1 MILGRCTALPP
12 GQPPGLRK
20 LRPGARPIHV
30 REAALYTS
38 RVSEGADSVGQV
50 RRETLRKAEAR
61 RIALAAQGFG
71 VPKLERPVTM
81 RDVQAVTNRL
91 GQFQIDSINV
101 VARAQFMPLFSR
113 LGPYDSTLLERAAY
127 QPPRRLFEYWGHA
140 ASLMDVS
147 LQPLLRF
154 RMQPGFRDVW
164 AGVER
169 VAQENADLIP
179 FVRDEVA
186 ARGPISARDLE
197 VAEQRDRSNW
207 GWNWSRVKTILEW
220 LFYVGEVTSAYRN
233 AQFERVYDL
242 PERVIPRSV
251 LAMPTPTPQDSVLGL
266 IRRAARSLGIAS
278 ESSLRDYFR
287 TRLNMTR
294 QAIATLVESGELI
307 PVTVEGSGS
316 QRWYLWHKGRVPR
329 RIAARALLSPFDS
342 MIFERARLERL
353 FDFSYRI
360 EIYVP
365 APKRIHGY
373 YVYPFLLDEDF
384 VARVDLK
391 ADRTRGTL
399 RVNAAWIE
407 PGHDPFDV
415 ATELASELKLMAEWL
430 GLQSVEILPRGDLAL
445 ALAAA

>member
-1 MILGRCTALPP
+1 M
-12 GQPPGLRK
+12 
-20 LRPGARPIHV
+20 
-30 REAALYTS
+30 
-38 RVSEGADSVGQV
+38 

-91 GQFQIDSINV
+91 AQFQIDSINV
-101 VARAQFMPLFSR
+101 VTRAQFMPLFSR
-113 LGPYDSTLLERAAY
+113 LGPYDPALLERAAY
-127 QPPRRLFEYWGHA
+127 RSPRRLFEYWGHA
-140 ASLMDVS
+140 ASLIDIS

-164 AGVER
+164 TGVER
-169 VAQENADLIP
+169 VARENADLIP
-179 FVRDEVA
+179 FIREEVA
-186 ARGPISARDLE
+186 ARGPISARELE
-197 VAEQRDRSNW
+197 IAEQRDRSNW

-251 LAMPTPTPQDSVLGL
+251 LALPTPTPQESVTGL
-266 IRRAARSLGIAS
+266 IRRAARALGIAS
-278 ESSLRDYFR
+278 ESCLRDYFR
-287 TRLNMTR
+287 TRLDMTR
-294 QAIATLVESGELI
+294 EAITTLVEDGDLI
-307 PVTVEGSGS
+307 PVAVEGSGS
-316 QRWYLWHKGRVPR
+316 RPWYLWHEARVPR
-329 RIAARALLSPFDS
+329 RISTRALLSPFDS

-365 APKRIHGY
+365 GPKRIHGY
-373 YVYPFLLDEDF
+373 YVYPFLLDDNF

-391 ADRTRGTL
+391 ADRTRGVL

-407 PGHDPFDV
+407 YGYDPFDV
-415 ATELASELKLMAEWL
+415 ANELASELKIMAEWL
-430 GLQSVEILPRGDLAL
+430 GLQAVQILPRGDLAP
-445 ALAAA
+445 ALAGA

>member
-1 MILGRCTALPP
+1 M
-12 GQPPGLRK
+12 
-20 LRPGARPIHV
+20 
-30 REAALYTS
+30 
-38 RVSEGADSVGQV
+38 

-71 VPKLERPVTM
+71 VPKLERAVTM
-81 RDVQAVTNRL
+81 RDIQAVTNRL
-91 GQFQIDSINV
+91 AQFQIDSINV
-101 VARAQFMPLFSR
+101 VTRAQFMPLFSR
-113 LGPYDSTLLERAAY
+113 LGPYDPTLLERAAY

-140 ASLMDVS
+140 ASLLDVS

-169 VAQENADLIP
+169 VAQENADLIA
-179 FVRDEVA
+179 FIRDEVA

-197 VAEQRDRSNW
+197 IAEQRDRSNW

-242 PERVIPRSV
+242 PDRVISPSV
-251 LAMPTPTPQDSVLGL
+251 LDLPTPTPQDSVTGL
-266 IRRAARSLGIAS
+266 VRRAARALGIAN
-278 ESSLRDYFR
+278 EPSLRDYFR
-287 TRLNMTR
+287 TRVDMTR
-294 QAIATLVESGELI
+294 QAVATLVEAGELI
-307 PVTVEGSGS
+307 SVTVEGAGS
-316 QRWYLWHKGRVPR
+316 QPWYLWHQVCVPR
-329 RIAARALLSPFDS
+329 RISARALLSPFDS

-365 APKRIHGY
+365 APKRVHGY
-373 YVYPFLLDEDF
+373 YVYPFLLNEKF

-391 ADRTRGTL
+391 ADRTRGVL
-399 RVNAAWIE
+399 RVNAAWLE
-407 PGHDPFDV
+407 PGHDAFDI
-415 ATELASELKLMAEWL
+415 ATELASELKIMAEWL
-430 GLQSVEILPRGDLAL
+430 SLETVEIVPRGDLAP
-445 ALAAA
+445 ALGAA

>member
-1 MILGRCTALPP
+1 M
-12 GQPPGLRK
+12 
-20 LRPGARPIHV
+20 
-30 REAALYTS
+30 
-38 RVSEGADSVGQV
+38 SVQAGSVWAV
-50 RRETLRKAEAR
+50 RRDQLSKAQAR

-71 VPKLERPVTM
+71 IPRLERPVTI

-91 GQFQIDSINV
+91 AQFQIDSINV
-101 VARAQFMPLFSR
+101 VTRAQFMPLFSR
-113 LGPYDSTLLERAAY
+113 LGPYDPALLERAVY
-127 QPPRRLFEYWGHA
+127 QSPRRLFEYWGHA
-140 ASLMDVS
+140 ASLIDIS

-164 AGVER
+164 TGVER
-169 VAQENADLIP
+169 VAQQNADLIP

-197 VAEQRDRSNW
+197 IAEQRDRSNW
-207 GWNWSRVKTILEW
+207 GWNWSRVKTVLEW

-242 PERVIPRSV
+242 PERVIPRTI
-251 LAMPTPTPQDSVLGL
+251 LAQPTPTPQESVTGL
-266 IRRAARSLGIAS
+266 IRRAARALGVAT
-278 ESSLRDYFR
+278 ESCLRDYFR
-287 TRLNMTR
+287 TRLDMTR
-294 QAIATLVESGELI
+294 QAIADLIESGELI
-307 PVTVEGSGS
+307 PVAVEGTGG
-316 QRWYLWHKGRVPR
+316 RPWYLWHKARVPR
-329 RIAARALLSPFDS
+329 RISTRALLSPFDS

-365 APKRIHGY
+365 EPKRIHGY

-391 ADRTRGTL
+391 ADRSRGVL

-407 PGHDPFDV
+407 PGYDSVDV
-415 ATELASELKLMAEWL
+415 ATQLASELKVMAEWL
-430 GLQSVEILPRGDLAL
+430 GLEAVEVLPRGDLAP

>member
-1 MILGRCTALPP
+1 
-12 GQPPGLRK
+12 
-20 LRPGARPIHV
+20 
-30 REAALYTS
+30 
-38 RVSEGADSVGQV
+38 VSVQAGSVWAV
-50 RRETLRKAEAR
+50 RRDQLSKAQAR

-71 VPKLERPVTM
+71 IPRLERPVTI

-91 GQFQIDSINV
+91 AQFQIDSINV
-101 VARAQFMPLFSR
+101 VTRAQFMPLFSR
-113 LGPYDSTLLERAAY
+113 LGPYDPALLERAVY
-127 QPPRRLFEYWGHA
+127 QSPRRLFEYWGHA
-140 ASLMDVS
+140 ASLIDIS

-164 AGVER
+164 TGVER
-169 VAQENADLIP
+169 VAQQNADLIP

-197 VAEQRDRSNW
+197 IAEQRDRSNW
-207 GWNWSRVKTILEW
+207 GWNWSRVKTVLEW

-242 PERVIPRSV
+242 PERVIPRTI
-251 LAMPTPTPQDSVLGL
+251 LAQPTPTPQESVTGL
-266 IRRAARSLGIAS
+266 IRRAARALGVAT
-278 ESSLRDYFR
+278 ESCLRDYFR
-287 TRLNMTR
+287 TRLDMTR
-294 QAIATLVESGELI
+294 QAIADLIESGELI
-307 PVTVEGSGS
+307 PVAVEGTGG
-316 QRWYLWHKGRVPR
+316 RPWYLWHKARVPR
-329 RIAARALLSPFDS
+329 RISTRALLSPFDS

-365 APKRIHGY
+365 GPKRIHGY

-391 ADRTRGTL
+391 ADRSRGVL

-407 PGHDPFDV
+407 PGYDSVDV
-415 ATELASELKLMAEWL
+415 ATQLASELKVMAEWL
-430 GLQSVEILPRGDLAL
+430 GLEAVEVLPRGDLAP

>member
-1 MILGRCTALPP
+1 MVVGSVRGRKFLCGWDSSILGCY
-12 GQPPGLRK
+12 
-20 LRPGARPIHV
+20 ARSSASP
-30 REAALYTS
+30 L
-38 RVSEGADSVGQV
+38 SVGGASVICV

-61 RIALAAQGFG
+61 RIALGAQGFAA
-71 VPKLERPVTM
+71 PKLDRPVTM

-91 GQFQIDSINV
+91 AQFQIDSINV
-101 VARAQFMPLFSR
+101 VTRAQFMPLFSR
-113 LGPYDSTLLERAAY
+113 LGPYDPALLQRAAY

-140 ASLMDVS
+140 ASLIDMS

-164 AGVER
+164 SGVER
-169 VAQENADLIP
+169 VAQQNADLIP
-179 FVRDEVA
+179 FVREEVT

-197 VAEQRDRSNW
+197 VVEQRDRSNW
-207 GWNWSRVKTILEW
+207 GWNWSRVKTVLEW

-233 AQFERVYDL
+233 SQFERVYDL
-242 PERVIPRSV
+242 PERVIPRAV
-251 LAMPTPTPQDSVLGL
+251 LAIPTPTPQESVTGL
-266 IRRAARSLGIAS
+266 IRRAARALGIAD

-287 TRLNMTR
+287 TRPPMTR
-294 QAIATLVESGELI
+294 LAIATLVEGGELL
-307 PVTVEGSGS
+307 PVTVEGTGS
-316 QRWYLWHKGRVPR
+316 RPWYLWHQARVPR
-329 RIAARALLSPFDS
+329 RVGARALLSPFDS

-353 FDFSYRI
+353 FDFIYRI

-365 APKRIHGY
+365 EPKRLHGY

-391 ADRTRGTL
+391 ADRARGVL

-407 PGHDPFDV
+407 PGCDSFDV
-415 ATELASELKLMAEWL
+415 ATELASELKIMAEWL
-430 GLQSVEILPRGDLAL
+430 GLHAVEIVPRGDLAP